1 MFKCTCL
8 KKVHSKFFYWHYVP
22 KLIPGGEIWLKLQE
36 MPTHLM
42 TRVLTLEQKD
52 QKSLIIQSPV
62 SQGARPHPELTA
74 TAIYHEGL
82 LCHTDVET
90 SSRQS
95 AGPEEPLDPNAT
107 QETSETTP
115 SEQPAER
122 SLEDEADGSEEKETN
137 QELKHKLD
145 QSEEHSEETADQPQ
159 QKEEAV
165 EEQEEAQEEFSD
177 SLEPE
182 DSEQVETFFSTMSHR
197 YDYATQQDH
206 IL

>member
-1 MFKCTCL
+1 M
-8 KKVHSKFFYWHYVP
+8 
-22 KLIPGGEIWLKLQE
+22 
-36 MPTHLM
+36 
-42 TRVLTLEQKD
+42 
-52 QKSLIIQSPV
+52 
-62 SQGARPHPELTA
+62 
-74 TAIYHEGL
+74 
-82 LCHTDVET
+82 ET

-107 QETSETTP
+107 QETTETKP
-115 SEQPAER
+115 SEQPANLNIEH
-122 SLEDEADGSEEKETN
+122 EAGGSSDKETN

-145 QSEEHSEETADQPQ
+145 QSEEQSEETAALP
-159 QKEEAV
+159 KEEEEAV